1 MSGRATGTPLTGI
14 VDYQAGNI
22 QSIENAFAHLGGRI
36 RRIRAERDFDACS
49 HVVLPGVGGFGFCAE
64 RLRASGLAGRL
75 QRWALEDRRPL
86 LGICVGM
93 QLLADGSDESPGVE
107 GLGWLGGAVRLI
119 PTGPRV
125 RVPHV
130 GWNTVDFE
138 AAYGAFPAGS
148 SADFYFDHSYAYQRP
163 RSGTVLGGCL
173 HGARFSA
180 VIGRDNITAAQFH
193 PEKSQSAGLRFL
205 QAFLRQ

>member
-1 MSGRATGTPLTGI
+1 MSAAGGAVLAGI

-22 QSIENAFAHLGGRI
+22 QSIENAFAHLGTRT
-36 RRIRAERDFDACS
+36 RRIGSEQDFAPCS
-49 HVVLPGVGGFGFCAE
+49 HVVLPGVGGFGFCVE
-64 RLRASGLAGRL
+64 RLRTSGLAGPLR
-75 QRWALEDRRPL
+75 RWALEERRPL

-93 QLLADGSDESPGVE
+93 QLLADGSDEAPGTE

-119 PTGPRV
+119 PSTIGI

-138 AAYGAFPAGS
+138 SAYGGFAAGS
-148 SADFYFDHSYAYQRP
+148 AADFYFDHSYAYEKP
-163 RSGTVLGGCL
+163 RAGRVVGRCK
-173 HGARFSA
+173 HGICFSA
-180 VIGRDNITAAQFH
+180 VIGHENITAAQFH

-205 QAFLRQ
+205 AAFLKQ